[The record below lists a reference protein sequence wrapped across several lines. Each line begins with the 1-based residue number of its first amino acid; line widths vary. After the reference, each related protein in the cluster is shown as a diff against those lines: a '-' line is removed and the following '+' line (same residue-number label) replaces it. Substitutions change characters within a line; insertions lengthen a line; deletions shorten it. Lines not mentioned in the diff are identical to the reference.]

1 MEDRNRINQLK
12 FKIEEN
18 FELIHYIYSLL
29 FSKIYN
35 RTNTPGIQKKNN
47 FEFHFNLWK
56 TKKNKKIYK
65 QMSYKAIAKDP
76 SNYEERKIE
85 KNEQAPIDISI
96 SKEVVRSTMAQI
108 TTKNEQKKEN
118 T

>member
-12 FKIEEN
+12 FKIKEK
-18 FELIHYIYSLL
+18 FELIHYIFSLL

-35 RTNTPGIQKKNN
+35 RINT
-47 FEFHFNLWK
+47 FEYKRKITLNSILIYG
-56 TKKNKKIYK
+56 TKKNQKIYK
-65 QMSYKAIAKDP
+65 QMLYKAIVKDP
-76 SNYEERKIE
+76 SNYEEHEIE

-96 SKEVVRSTMAQI
+96 SKEVVRPTMAEN
-108 TTKNEQKKEN
+108 TTKKNKQKKEN